1 MGWYCHRNRTREVMK
16 NKIWNRIIVSAF
28 LTAAV
33 WLAGSET
40 AEAGTEKTIPNGV
53 YAESVDLSGMTEQ
66 QAKEAV
72 EAYVESLMGRSIT
85 LVAVGGNEEAV
96 TPEELGMTWDN
107 PELVQDALGLVTGKN
122 LIQRYKALRDLER
135 EPKVYDLELAFD
147 YQAVSD
153 ILTERFT
160 RYDIAAEDYSL
171 TRQDGAFIIHEGT
184 IGYALDVEDSIDDVV
199 DYLMTEWDHSDCR
212 IQLDVTET
220 VPRGG
225 NGELEQV
232 KDVLGTFTTSYKSSG
247 SSRSTNVAN
256 GCKLINGQTLYPG
269 EELNTLNLI
278 TPFTEANG
286 YLLAGSYLN
295 GQVVESFGG
304 GICQV
309 STTLYNA
316 VLLAELEV
324 TERYNHSMIVSYVDP
339 SADAAIAE
347 SSGKNFCFVNN
358 TDYPI
363 YVEGY
368 TTPEKKITFTIY
380 GKETRDTVNRSVRYE
395 SEVLETTYPD
405 SDVITADAGQPFGY
419 IVTSGMHVGYK
430 ARLWK
435 IVTENGTET
444 REQVNKSTYKM
455 SPRTATVG
463 VATDNADAYNAIM
476 AAIGSG
482 SIDNVKAVIAAY
494 TQPAEPAAQ

>member
-1 MGWYCHRNRTREVMK
+1 M
-16 NKIWNRIIVSAF
+16 
-28 LTAAV
+28 
-33 WLAGSET
+33 WLAGSAT

-53 YAESVDLSGMTEQ
+53 YVESVDLSGMTEQ
-66 QAKEAV
+66 QATEAV
-72 EAYVESLMGRSIT
+72 EAYVESLKERSIT
-85 LVAVGGNEEAV
+85 LIAVGDNEETV
-96 TPEELGMTWDN
+96 TPGELGMTWTN
-107 PELVQDALGLVTGKN
+107 PELVQDAMELVTGKN
-122 LIQRYKALRDLER
+122 LIQRYKAIKDLER
-135 EPKVYDLELAFD
+135 EPKVYDLELGFD

-160 RYDIAAEDYSL
+160 RYDIPAEDYRL
-171 TRQDGAFIIHEGT
+171 TRQDGEFVIHEGT

-212 IQLDVTET
+212 ISLDVTET
-220 VPRGG
+220 IPRGG

-232 KDVLGTFTTSYKSSG
+232 TDVLGTFTTSYKTSG

-269 EELNTLNLI
+269 EELNTLDLI

-380 GKETRDTVNRSVRYE
+380 GKETRDTENRTVRYE
-395 SEVLETTYPD
+395 SEVLETTYPE

-430 ARLWK
+430 AKLWK

-444 REQVNKSTYKM
+444 REEVNRSTYKM

-482 SIDNVKAVIAAY
+482 SVDNVKAVIAAY
-494 TQPAEPAAQ
+494 TQPAEPAAE

>member
-324 TERYNHSMIVSYVDP
+324 TERYNHSMLVSYVEP
-339 SADAAIAE
+339 SFDAAI
-347 SSGKNFCFVNN
+347 SWGYKDMVFTNN
-358 TDYPI
+358 TGYPI
-363 YVEGY
+363 YIAGSANGDELV
-368 TTPEKKITFTIY
+368 FSIY
-380 GKETRDTVNRSVRYE
+380 GKETRPSNRKITFESVVIERVKSESQTIEDPTQPVGFVEKKGTNHDACRSYLVKKVYIDGALTDTIQFREDSYIA
-395 SEVLETTYPD
+395 SHET
-405 SDVITADAGQPFGY
+405 IK
-419 IVTSGMHVGYK
+419 VGT
-430 ARLWK
+430 LPVEP
-435 IVTENGTET
+435 VTEPVADPPVQGDPSDTPADTGDGN
-444 REQVNKSTYKM
+444 
-455 SPRTATVG
+455 TAT
-463 VATDNADAYNAIM
+463 
-476 AAIGSG
+476 
-482 SIDNVKAVIAAY
+482 
-494 TQPAEPAAQ
+494 P

>member
-1 MGWYCHRNRTREVMK
+1 MGKMNVLK
-16 NKIWNRIIVSAF
+16 KIYGAAILASA
-28 LTAAV
+28 LWIGCAQNAQ
-33 WLAGSET
+33 AQ
-40 AEAGTEKTIPNGV
+40 TEKTIAKGV
-53 YAESVDLSGMTEQ
+53 YVESVDLSGMTAQ
-66 QAKEAV
+66 QATDAV
-72 EAYVESLMGRSIT
+72 EAYVELLMDRSVT
-85 LVAVGGNEEAV
+85 LVTVGGHEEVV
-96 TPEELGMTWDN
+96 TPRDLGMIWTN
-107 PELVQDALGLVTGKN
+107 TEIVQEALGLVSGKN
-122 LIQRYKALRDLER
+122 LIERYKAIKDLER
-135 EPKVYDLELAFD
+135 EPKVYDLELGFD

-153 ILTERFT
+153 ILTT
-160 RYDIAAEDYSL
+160 RCTQYDVEAEDYSL
-171 TRQDGAFIIHEGT
+171 SRENGEFLIHVGAT
-184 IGYALDVEDSIDDVV
+184 GYALDVEDSIDDVV
-199 DYLMTEWDHSDCR
+199 DYLVQDWDHQNCR
-212 IQLDVTET
+212 IELDITQT

-225 NGELEQV
+225 NGELEAV
-232 KDVLGTFTTSYKSSG
+232 TDVLGTFTTSYKSSG

-269 EELNTLNLI
+269 EELNTLDLI

-324 TERYNHSMIVSYVDP
+324 TERYNHSMIVTYVDP

-368 TTPEKKITFTIY
+368 TTSDKHITFTIY
-380 GKETRDTVNRSVRYE
+380 GKETRDTANRSVRYE
-395 SEVLETTYPD
+395 SEVLETTYPE
-405 SDVITADAGQPFGY
+405 SDVINADGGQPFGY

-430 ARLWK
+430 AKLWK
-435 IVTENGTET
+435 IVTENGKET
-444 REQVNKSTYKM
+444 RTEVNKSTYKM

-494 TQPAEPAAQ
+494 TAPAEPAAE